1 MRKTLMT
8 FLLFALT
15 MAQASGQT
23 VKTWMNSPTLVADGK
38 TVTYLTVY
46 QTTDDEDELYR
57 SFEIHLTVPEGISIA
72 QRKEGRKMVD
82 DISLN
87 AIRFD
92 GLPQTLAVSM
102 PNSTSITAVCV
113 NTTNKETY
121 YRDDEDGNIIE
132 ELFTI
137 GLVAD
142 PDMANGKYD
151 VEMTIAKFELPTGGG
166 VTLTSPAKSTMTIT
180 GGQGSADELLYTL
193 GGSGYGTLIL
203 PFEAELPDGV
213 KAYTCTGLEGQ
224 SVVMKEQSIVP
235 ACTPVVLSGIPGSY
249 TFTGTGTASED
260 CYTSGLLTGV
270 MKETQIEDG
279 YVLQQQGGVTGFYF
293 VDANA
298 PKTVPA
304 NRCYLNIPAAVKMLS
319 IGMDADAIEEIVK
332 KGKAIIYDLNGRR
345 VTGEVRGVKVKEGR
359 KIINK

>member
-1 MRKTLMT
+1 MKKTLMT
-8 FLLFALT
+8 LLLFVLT

-23 VKTWMNSPTLVADGK
+23 VKTWMSSPTMVADGK

-57 SFEIHLTVPEGISIA
+57 SFEIHMTVPEGIGIA

-92 GLPQTLAVSM
+92 GLPQSLAVSM

-113 NTTNKETY
+113 NTTNKETF
-121 YRDDEDGNIIE
+121 YRDDEDGNIVE

-142 PDMANGKYD
+142 PNMVNGKYD
-151 VEMTIAKFELPTGGG
+151 IEMTGAKFELPTGGG
-166 VTLTSPAKSTMTIT
+166 VTLTSPARSTMTIT
-180 GGQGSADELLYTL
+180 GGQGSAEELLYTL
-193 GGSGYGTLIL
+193 GDSGYGTLIL
-203 PFEAELPDGV
+203 PFVAELPNGI
-213 KAYTCTGLEGQ
+213 KAYTCTGLEGF
-224 SVVMKEQSIVP
+224 SVVMEEQDIVP

-249 TFTGTGTASED
+249 TFTGTGTAGED
-260 CYTSGLLTGV
+260 SYTNGLLTGV
-270 MKETQIEDG
+270 MKDTQIEDG
-279 YVLQQQGGVTGFYF
+279 YVLQHQGGVTGFYF

-304 NRCYLNIPAAVKMLS
+304 NHCYLNLPASVKMLGLILDANS
-319 IGMDADAIEEIVK
+319 IGKIMSE
-332 KGKAIIYDLNGRR
+332 GRAIIYDLNGRR
-345 VTGEVRGVKVKEGR
+345 ATKEARGVVVKEGR
-359 KIINK
+359 KVVRK